1 MGVGISRRL
10 SGVRWKV
17 AGQIIMA
24 WVLTLPI
31 TALLAAFSY
40 WLLGFFF

>member
-1 MGVGISRRL
+1 LCSGDYL
-10 SGVRWKV
+10 GVRWKV